1 MHGSGAVVS
10 LIIRIT
16 KEVPMKIRLIVLPA
30 IILGLSGCSTMYY
43 GTMEKLGIHKRDI
56 MVDRVKAA
64 RDTQNEAK
72 QQFLTAMEQFKNV
85 INFQGGDLEKEYN
98 KLNATLKKSESK
110 AADVRKRI
118 SAVEDVSDA
127 LFKEWRAEIKRY
139 TSDTLRKSSQ
149 RKYDITKKKYTE
161 LIEAMK
167 RAEGKLEPALAP
179 LRDQVLFMK
188 HNLNA
193 RAIAGLNDE
202 LISVQTNVDKLIAR
216 HGERHRPGRFVHRG
230 PAGRMTLTPPLA

>member
-1 MHGSGAVVS
+1 VLDRIGENGAPVS
-10 LIIRIT
+10 LIVRVT
-16 KEVPMKIRLIVLPA
+16 KEMPMKIRLLVLPA
-30 IILGLSGCSTMYY
+30 IILGLSCSSMYY
-43 GTMEKLGIHKRDI
+43 GTMEKLGVHKRDI

-72 QQFLTAMEQFKNV
+72 QQFLTAMEQFKSV
-85 INFQGGDLEKEYN
+85 VNFQGGDLEKEYN

-110 AADVRKRI
+110 AADVRNRI
-118 SAVEDVSDA
+118 RAVEDVSDA
-127 LFKEWRAEIKRY
+127 LFSEWRSEIKQY
-139 TSDTLRKSSQ
+139 SSDTLRKSSQ
-149 RKYDITKKKYTE
+149 RKYDMTKKKYTE

-193 RAIAGLNDE
+193 RAIAGLSDE
-202 LISVQTNVDKLIAR
+202 LVSVQTNVDKLVRDMERAIAQADAFIASLQA
-216 HGERHRPGRFVHRG
+216 E
-230 PAGRMTLTPPLA
+230 

>member
-1 MHGSGAVVS
+1 MHGSGAVVG
-10 LIIRIT
+10 LIIRLT

-43 GTMEKLGIHKRDI
+43 GTMEKLGVHKRDI
-56 MVDRVKAA
+56 MVDCVKAA

-202 LISVQTNVDKLIAR
+202 LISVQTNVDKLIRDMESAIAQADSFIAALQA
-216 HGERHRPGRFVHRG
+216 E
-230 PAGRMTLTPPLA
+230 